1 MRQPH
6 EPPYKFK
13 QIALRNKPPLPGPG
27 AYNVTATPKQR
38 SSPILNTESY
48 KKHSHSMD
56 KKFFMNENKNDI
68 VEDSTSDSEVTPGP
82 GAY

>member
-1 MRQPH
+1 
-6 EPPYKFK
+6 
-13 QIALRNKPPLPGPG
+13 
-27 AYNVTATPKQR
+27 
-38 SSPILNTESY
+38 
-48 KKHSHSMD
+48 MD